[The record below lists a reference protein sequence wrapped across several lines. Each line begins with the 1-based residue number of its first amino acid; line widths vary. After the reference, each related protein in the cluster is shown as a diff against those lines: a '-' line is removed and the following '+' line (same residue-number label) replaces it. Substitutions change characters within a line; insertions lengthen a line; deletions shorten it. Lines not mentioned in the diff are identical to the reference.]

1 MELTFEKSQ
10 HGFSKDKS
18 CLTNL
23 ITFNKKETLSVHIG
37 TAACILCLDFK
48 KAFDTVSFSL
58 LLGKLTRERL
68 DEWSSKW
75 VGDCVTGHTQK
86 VVLNGFYSDWQ
97 LVADRLLPSIGT
109 GRVLFSVF
117 IYGPDD
123 WIESIFAKFTDGT
136 RMSGEVDMSEG
147 KAILRRELD
156 GLEEWESKNCA
167 KFNKGRSFTWDY
179 TTREPSTGKDLC
191 DQGAVLLKEA
201 CSPSGPWI
209 PF

>member
-1 MELTFEKSQ
+1 MQYKLKINILVNSVFFDLKLWISKLYKPWVNQFLPCVWNKLWLKKSGSVSLLLETITNQMELTFEKSQ

-37 TAACILCLDFK
+37 TAVCILCLDFK
-48 KAFDTVSFSL
+48 KAFYTVSFSL

-86 VVLNGFYSDWQ
+86 
-97 LVADRLLPSIGT
+97 
-109 GRVLFSVF
+109 
-117 IYGPDD
+117 
-123 WIESIFAKFTDGT
+123 
-136 RMSGEVDMSEG
+136 
-147 KAILRRELD
+147 
-156 GLEEWESKNCA
+156 EWESKNCA
-167 KFNKGRSFTWDY
+167 KFNKGRSCTWDY

-191 DQGAVLLKEA
+191 DQGAVLLKVA